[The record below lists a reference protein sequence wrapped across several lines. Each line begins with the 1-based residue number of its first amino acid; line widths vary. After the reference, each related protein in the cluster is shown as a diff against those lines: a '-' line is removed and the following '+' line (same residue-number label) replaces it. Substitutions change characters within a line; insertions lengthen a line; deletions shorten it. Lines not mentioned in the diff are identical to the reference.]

1 MDLSHGISLNISVY
15 EPRTLGPNVGRHR
28 SVQKKKKKSDI
39 RPVCMSAGPTEA
51 SRLAGGVGAVPLSE
65 HNGSVGEITVL
76 TSDSLNY
83 LCIPTGFI
91 L

>member
-28 SVQKKKKKSDI
+28 SVQKKKKSDI

-51 SRLAGGVGAVPLSE
+51 SRLARGVGAVPLSE